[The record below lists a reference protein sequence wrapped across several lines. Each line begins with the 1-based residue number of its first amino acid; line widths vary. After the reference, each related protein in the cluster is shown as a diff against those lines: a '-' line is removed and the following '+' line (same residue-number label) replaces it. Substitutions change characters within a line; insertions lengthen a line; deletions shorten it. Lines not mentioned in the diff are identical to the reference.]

1 MYYISTQ
8 LKYILSRYAGL
19 GLNVSFSYIGNIISL
34 WFFTI
39 HLEIGI
45 VIYICVELSSAILLF
60 LLKETNEKD
69 FEDILAEDVTINDK
83 LVPST
88 ENEND
93 TESDI

>member
-1 MYYISTQ
+1 M
-8 LKYILSRYAGL
+8 KFILSRYAGL

-45 VIYICVELSSAILLF
+45 VIYICVGLASAILLF

-83 LVPST
+83 LVPSK
-88 ENEND
+88 ENEDD